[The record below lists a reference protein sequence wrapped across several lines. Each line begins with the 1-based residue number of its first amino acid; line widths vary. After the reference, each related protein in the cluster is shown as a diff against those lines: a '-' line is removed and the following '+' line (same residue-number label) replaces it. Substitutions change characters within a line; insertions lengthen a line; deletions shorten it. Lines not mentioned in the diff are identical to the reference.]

1 MGLLE
6 DSDSTSLIRAYSPQV
21 VNFALEVSNFTLKA
35 FWAALI
41 RRYILVYNLPS

>member
-1 MGLLE
+1 MGLSKTEMIL
-6 DSDSTSLIRAYSPQV
+6 SLIRAYSPQV